1 MVLSKKSLRV
11 LAGILLTAT
20 ISFFSAAVPSALA
33 VTQPEP
39 DTPLQK
45 ENLQKLNVQG
55 VTKLSNGIRLD
66 LGSNEAYI
74 RLFAKDLVKVSVLEK
89 GEKEFESRGIE
100 KKANEWKSPKFS
112 SHFSKEIYKL
122 KTDEIIVEINM
133 KPFGVRFLNKEGIV
147 INEDYV
153 KYGAT
158 SGYEN
163 GKPYVFKKTN
173 KNEGFYGF
181 GEQAGLEVNKRG
193 DSIGLWNTDAY
204 GYTKDTKYLYTSIPF
219 FIGLKDK
226 KAYGIFFD
234 NTFRSYFEMASE
246 SDEYYYF
253 YANGGKLTYYFTYG
267 PKIGDVIDTYTE
279 LTGKMDI
286 PPKWTLGLHQ
296 SKWGYTPEEILNVAK
311 TYREKRIPLDTMHF
325 DNDYMD
331 GYRVFTWNEQ
341 YKQALKRLKEM
352 PGFHAVAII
361 EPHVKKEETYR
372 IYQEGTKNDFWVK
385 NADGTPYVGPV
396 WPGDSVFTD
405 FSRKDV
411 RKWWAKNHDVL
422 FHAGINGIWNDMNEP
437 AVFIDDERHHH
448 TLPLDTYFGTEDNK
462 IWHPEYHN
470 LYAHDEA
477 SATYKAFKI
486 HKPGTRPFIFTR
498 DMFAGTQRWA
508 ALWTGDNVSN
518 WEHIAMSIPMNM
530 NLGLSGVTFVG
541 NDIGGFV
548 DRPDAELF
556 ARWIEIG
563 AFIPFARIHYDK
575 EEPGEAKQGQEP
587 WAFGQEVEKISKK
600 YIEMRYQLLPYI
612 YNEFKDAA
620 DSGKP
625 VQQPLVYQFQD
636 DEKTYN
642 ISDQFM
648 FGDTMML
655 APVVKQGQTSREVY
669 LPKGTKWTDY
679 WTGQRYNGGQMITVN
694 APLEHLPIFVK
705 NESIIPT
712 REVQQYT
719 NEKPLTNLLLDTYV
733 DNNATYTFYEDD
745 GETENYKKGEY
756 NLTRFV
762 VQRKQNS
769 ITFKQKQEV
778 SKYTDSKLQQYTLK
792 LNNVEKPSKIQAGK
806 NKFQEVGTLAEIRD
820 NSNRFF
826 YDGNAKVLYI
836 SIPTDEQNEIQIR

>member
-1 MVLSKKSLRV
+1 
-11 LAGILLTAT
+11 
-20 ISFFSAAVPSALA
+20 
-33 VTQPEP
+33 
-39 DTPLQK
+39 
-45 ENLQKLNVQG
+45 
-55 VTKLSNGIRLD
+55 
-66 LGSNEAYI
+66 
-74 RLFAKDLVKVSVLEK
+74 
-89 GEKEFESRGIE
+89 
-100 KKANEWKSPKFS
+100 
-112 SHFSKEIYKL
+112 
-122 KTDEIIVEINM
+122 
-133 KPFGVRFLNKEGIV
+133 
-147 INEDYV
+147 
-153 KYGAT
+153 
-158 SGYEN
+158 
-163 GKPYVFKKTN
+163 
-173 KNEGFYGF
+173 
-181 GEQAGLEVNKRG
+181 
-193 DSIGLWNTDAY
+193 
-204 GYTKDTKYLYTSIPF
+204 
-219 FIGLKDK
+219 
-226 KAYGIFFD
+226 
-234 NTFRSYFEMASE
+234 
-246 SDEYYYF
+246 
-253 YANGGKLTYYFTYG
+253 
-267 PKIGDVIDTYTE
+267 
-279 LTGKMDI
+279 
-286 PPKWTLGLHQ
+286 
-296 SKWGYTPEEILNVAK
+296 
-311 TYREKRIPLDTMHF
+311 
-325 DNDYMD
+325 
-331 GYRVFTWNEQ
+331 
-341 YKQALKRLKEM
+341 
-352 PGFHAVAII
+352 
-361 EPHVKKEETYR
+361 
-372 IYQEGTKNDFWVK
+372 
-385 NADGTPYVGPV
+385 
-396 WPGDSVFTD
+396 
-405 FSRKDV
+405 
-411 RKWWAKNHDVL
+411 
-422 FHAGINGIWNDMNEP
+422 
-437 AVFIDDERHHH
+437 
-448 TLPLDTYFGTEDNK
+448 
-462 IWHPEYHN
+462 
-470 LYAHDEA
+470 
-477 SATYKAFKI
+477 
-486 HKPGTRPFIFTR
+486 
-498 DMFAGTQRWA
+498 
-508 ALWTGDNVSN
+508 
-518 WEHIAMSIPMNM
+518 M

-587 WAFGQEVEKISKK
+587 WALGQEVEKISKK

-745 GETENYKKGEY
+745 GDTENYKKGEY

-778 SKYTDSKLQQYTLK
+778 RKYTDSKLQQYTLK

-806 NKFQEVGTLAEIRD
+806 NIFQEVGTLAEIRD